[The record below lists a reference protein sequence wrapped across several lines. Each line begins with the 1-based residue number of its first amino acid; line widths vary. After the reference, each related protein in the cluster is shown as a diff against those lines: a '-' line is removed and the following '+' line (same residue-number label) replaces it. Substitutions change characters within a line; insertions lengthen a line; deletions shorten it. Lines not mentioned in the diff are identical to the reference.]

1 MSPKEIRCSLWLYG
15 YTVEKFAI
23 KLGLSKG
30 MVYKVINGEK
40 QTPWI
45 QQAIA
50 KEIRKPINEVFP
62 PEL

>member
-1 MSPKEIRCSLWLYG
+1 MPPKEIRYFLGVYG

-23 KLGLSKG
+23 KNGVSAG
-30 MVYKVINGEK
+30 MVYKVITGEK

-50 KEIRKPINEVFP
+50 KEIRRPINEVFP
-62 PEL
+62 PKV